1 MQRHIQT
8 KSGQM
13 VEGIPC
19 KWKSKESESN
29 NTYIKQNK
37 IDFKKCYKTQGRTL
51 YNDQGI
57 NPRRC
62 NNCKYI

>member
-1 MQRHIQT
+1 
-8 KSGQM
+8 M

-37 IDFKKCYKTQGRTL
+37 IDFKKCYKRQGRTL